1 MTIFAY
7 EHRFYRIGLQSKSA
21 YVFTNTLSIKIM
33 KKETEKKSETPEKTE
48 KRCNRTWEAMGRYQG
63 AFTVIDPKFEL

>member
-1 MTIFAY
+1 M
-7 EHRFYRIGLQSKSA
+7 
-21 YVFTNTLSIKIM
+21 IM
-33 KKETEKKSETPEKTE
+33 KKETEQKSETPEKK